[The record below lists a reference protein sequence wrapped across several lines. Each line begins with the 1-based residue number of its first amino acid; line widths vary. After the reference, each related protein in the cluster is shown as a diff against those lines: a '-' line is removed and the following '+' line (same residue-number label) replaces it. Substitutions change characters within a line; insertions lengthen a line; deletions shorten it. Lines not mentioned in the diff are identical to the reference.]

1 LFKQVVEMK
10 EKVCFGGKTMS
21 RCRNCGGSLHWNGKK
36 WVHVYC
42 NFPEKLNE
50 KEYVKL
56 KKGFLK

>member
-1 LFKQVVEMK
+1 MK